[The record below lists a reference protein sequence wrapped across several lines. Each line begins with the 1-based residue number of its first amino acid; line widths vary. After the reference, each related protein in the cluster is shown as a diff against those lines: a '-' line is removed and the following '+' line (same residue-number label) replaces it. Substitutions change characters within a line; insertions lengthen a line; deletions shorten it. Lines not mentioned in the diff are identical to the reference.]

1 MKSSFNAV
9 DELDKYIFRNETTS
23 SSPNL
28 KTSKCV
34 GMHKT
39 LILPVLSFPKIED
52 FIEELK
58 LVEAVRRLHFQI
70 LRGDIEAEFDIE
82 KLDSSVA
89 SNDNE
94 RLPPPLPF
102 SMPQIDSSGSGVQA
116 SNKNPSHD
124 NDH

>member
-23 SSPNL
+23 SGPNL
-28 KTSKCV
+28 TTAKYV

-39 LILPVLSFPKIED
+39 IILPVPSFPKIED

-58 LVEAVRRLHFQI
+58 LVEAVRRLHFRT
-70 LRGDIEAEFDIE
+70 LREEIEAEFDIE

-89 SNDNE
+89 STDNE
-94 RLPPPLPF
+94 RLPPPPPF
-102 SMPQIDSSGSGVQA
+102 SMPQIDSSGSGVQG
-116 SNKNPSHD
+116 SGFQQKSLS
-124 NDH
+124 